1 MTLEAAICLNKQPL
15 HKSQLINKQRPPGPQ
30 TGVFIMML
38 LSGTPKGP
46 WNFCYTFVGEMLI
59 SPAMVLQK
67 QMRLIT
73 FQTPVT
79 AMPYKQTGKD
89 TGASFFPP
97 LLFYRKG
104 PIHEFYQPKHITQM
118 KQMKPQL
125 KPLLNNWSFMRQES
139 SKDFLIWRLQL
150 FNFSNPLLH
159 LGKTA

>member
-1 MTLEAAICLNKQPL
+1 MTLEAAICSNKQPL

-30 TGVFIMML
+30 TRDFIMML
-38 LSGTPKGP
+38 LSGTPKGQ
-46 WNFCYTFVGEMLI
+46 WNFCNTFVGEMLI

-73 FQTPVT
+73 FQKPVT
-79 AMPYKQTGKD
+79 AMPYKHTEKGHRNINCL
-89 TGASFFPP
+89 FP

-104 PIHEFYQPKHITQM
+104 PIHEFYQPEHITQM
-118 KQMKPQL
+118 KLQL
-125 KPLLNNWSFMRQES
+125 KPLLNNWPLMHQES

-150 FNFSNPLLH
+150 FHFSNPLLH